1 MTMNRNKYIGNISKA
16 ALGYVSKLL
25 LLLSG
30 FVKHVFCSPEK
41 QNNRIWRY
49 TLVAVRLGLALVY
62 LVAGAGKIMDV
73 QGFAEIIKFYDI
85 MPLTFIPFI
94 AVCLPIVEIVAAI
107 GLIFKR
113 VWALHAITAM
123 TIMFMLVLGFAIW
136 TGLAIGDCG
145 CFAPEDIP
153 QGHDDGSALREAFIR
168 DIGLLAA
175 SAILYIA
182 RWRHHNS

>member
-1 MTMNRNKYIGNISKA
+1 MSKA
-16 ALGYVSKLL
+16 
-25 LLLSG
+25 
-30 FVKHVFCSPEK
+30 
-41 QNNRIWRY
+41 
-49 TLVAVRLGLALVY
+49 TLWAVRLGLALVY
-62 LVAGAGKIMDV
+62 LVAGVGKIMDI

-85 MPLTFIPFI
+85 VPLAMIPFI
-94 AVCLPIVEIVAAI
+94 AVSLPVMEIVAAI

-123 TIMFMLVLGFAIW
+123 TVMFMIVLGFAIW
-136 TGLAIGDCG
+136 SGLAIGDCG

-153 QGHDDGSALREAFIR
+153 QGHGDGSALKEAFTR

-175 SAILYIA
+175 SVLLYVA